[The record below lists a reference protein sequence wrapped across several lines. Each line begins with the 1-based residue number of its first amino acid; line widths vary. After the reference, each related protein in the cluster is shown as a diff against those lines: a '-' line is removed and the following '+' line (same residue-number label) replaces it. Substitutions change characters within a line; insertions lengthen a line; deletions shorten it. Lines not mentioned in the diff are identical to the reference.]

1 MQNLIKSQ
9 QVLLRDAGFYAG
21 EISGVWNPAC
31 QDAMRAFTGTAK
43 AYPARLRENH
53 FSTCDTIPQS
63 WRWVGAGAELR
74 LVRRDR
80 PDTNYAIPEKTTAPA
95 PAPVEVTADAVSEDQ
110 LETEEASSSVLAT
123 PAVAAEVQEPEVTQ
137 APVAQVKAKKR

>member
-80 PDTNYAIPEKTTAPA
+80 PDTNYSLPETTVPS
-95 PAPVEVTADAVSEDQ
+95 PVEVTADEVSEDQ
-110 LETEEASSSVLAT
+110 LETEEASSVLAT
-123 PAVAAEVQEPEVTQ
+123 PEVAAEVQEPEVTQ
-137 APVAQVKAKKR
+137 APVAQVKGKKH

>member
-95 PAPVEVTADAVSEDQ
+95 PVEVTADAVSEDQ

>member
-80 PDTNYAIPEKTTAPA
+80 PDTNYSRPETTA

-110 LETEEASSSVLAT
+110 LETEETSSSVLAT
-123 PAVAAEVQEPEVTQ
+123 PAVAAEVPEPEVTQ
-137 APVAQVKAKKR
+137 APVAQVKVKKR

>member
-80 PDTNYAIPEKTTAPA
+80 PDTNYFLPETTA

-110 LETEEASSSVLAT
+110 LETEDASSSVLAT
-123 PAVAAEVQEPEVTQ
+123 PAVAAEVPEPEVTQ
-137 APVAQVKAKKR
+137 APVAQVKVKKR

>member
-1 MQNLIKSQ
+1 M
-9 QVLLRDAGFYAG
+9 
-21 EISGVWNPAC
+21 
-31 QDAMRAFTGTAK
+31 
-43 AYPARLRENH
+43 RENH

-80 PDTNYAIPEKTTAPA
+80 PDTNYSLPETTA
-95 PAPVEVTADAVSEDQ
+95 PAPVEVTADEVSEDQ

-123 PAVAAEVQEPEVTQ
+123 PEVASEVQEPEVTP
-137 APVAQVKAKKR
+137 APVAQVKVKKR

>member
-31 QDAMRAFTGTAK
+31 QDAMRAFTGTVK

-80 PDTNYAIPEKTTAPA
+80 PDTNYLLPETTA

-110 LETEEASSSVLAT
+110 LETEETSSSVLAT
-123 PAVAAEVQEPEVTQ
+123 PAVAAEVPEPEVTQ
-137 APVAQVKAKKR
+137 APVAQVKVKKR

>member
-80 PDTNYAIPEKTTAPA
+80 PDTNYSLPETTS
-95 PAPVEVTADAVSEDQ
+95 PAPVEVTADSVSEDQ

-137 APVAQVKAKKR
+137 APVAQVKVKKR

>member
-80 PDTNYAIPEKTTAPA
+80 PDTNYSLPETTVPS
-95 PAPVEVTADAVSEDQ
+95 PVEVTADVSEDQ
-110 LETEEASSSVLAT
+110 LETEEASSVLAT
-123 PAVAAEVQEPEVTQ
+123 PEVAAEVQEPEVTQ
-137 APVAQVKAKKR
+137 APVAQVKVKKR

>member
-80 PDTNYAIPEKTTAPA
+80 PDTNYSLPETTAPT
-95 PAPVEVTADAVSEDQ
+95 PVEVTADAVSEDQ

-137 APVAQVKAKKR
+137 APVAQVKVKKR

>member
-80 PDTNYAIPEKTTAPA
+80 PDTNYSLPETTS

-110 LETEEASSSVLAT
+110 LETEDASSSVLAT

-137 APVAQVKAKKR
+137 APVAQVKVKKR

>member
-80 PDTNYAIPEKTTAPA
+80 PDTNYVIPEKTTAPA

-137 APVAQVKAKKR
+137 APVAQVKVKKR

>member
-80 PDTNYAIPEKTTAPA
+80 PDTNYSLPEKTTA

-137 APVAQVKAKKR
+137 APVTQVKVKKR

>member
-80 PDTNYAIPEKTTAPA
+80 PDTNYSLPETTV
-95 PAPVEVTADAVSEDQ
+95 PAPVEVTADEVSEDQ
-110 LETEEASSSVLAT
+110 LETEEASSVLAT
-123 PAVAAEVQEPEVTQ
+123 PEVAAEVQEPEVTQ
-137 APVAQVKAKKR
+137 APVAQVKVKKR

>member
-95 PAPVEVTADAVSEDQ
+95 PVEVTADAVSEDQ

-137 APVAQVKAKKR
+137 APVAQVKVKKR

>member
-80 PDTNYAIPEKTTAPA
+80 PDTNYSLPETTV

-110 LETEEASSSVLAT
+110 LETEEASSVLAT

-137 APVAQVKAKKR
+137 APVAQVKVKKR

>member
-43 AYPARLRENH
+43 AYPARLRENP

-80 PDTNYAIPEKTTAPA
+80 PDTNYSLPETTA

-123 PAVAAEVQEPEVTQ
+123 PEVAEVQEPEVTQ
-137 APVAQVKAKKR
+137 APVAQVKVKKR

>member
-80 PDTNYAIPEKTTAPA
+80 PDTNYSLPETTVPS
-95 PAPVEVTADAVSEDQ
+95 PVEVTADEVSEDQ
-110 LETEEASSSVLAT
+110 LETEEASSVLAT
-123 PAVAAEVQEPEVTQ
+123 PEVAAEVQEPEVTQ
-137 APVAQVKAKKR
+137 APVAQVKVKKR

>member
-95 PAPVEVTADAVSEDQ
+95 PVEVTADAVSEDQ

-123 PAVAAEVQEPEVTQ
+123 PAVAEVQEPEVTQ
-137 APVAQVKAKKR
+137 APVAQVKVKKR

>member
-80 PDTNYAIPEKTTAPA
+80 PDTNYSLPETTA

>member
-80 PDTNYAIPEKTTAPA
+80 PDTNYSLPETTV

-110 LETEEASSSVLAT
+110 LETEETSSSVLAT
-123 PAVAAEVQEPEVTQ
+123 PAVAAEVPEPEVTQ
-137 APVAQVKAKKR
+137 APGAQVKVKKR

>member
-80 PDTNYAIPEKTTAPA
+80 PE
-95 PAPVEVTADAVSEDQ
+95 
-110 LETEEASSSVLAT
+110 
-123 PAVAAEVQEPEVTQ
+123 
-137 APVAQVKAKKR
+137 

>member
-31 QDAMRAFTGTAK
+31 QDAMRAFTGTVK

-63 WRWVGAGAELR
+63 SRWVGAGAELR

-80 PDTNYAIPEKTTAPA
+80 PDTNYSLPETTA

-110 LETEEASSSVLAT
+110 LETEEASSVLAT
-123 PAVAAEVQEPEVTQ
+123 PEVAAEVQEPEVTQ
-137 APVAQVKAKKR
+137 APVAQVKVKKR

>member
-80 PDTNYAIPEKTTAPA
+80 PDTNYSLPETTAPV
-95 PAPVEVTADAVSEDQ
+95 PVEVTADAVSEDQ

>member
-80 PDTNYAIPEKTTAPA
+80 PDTNYSLPETTA
-95 PAPVEVTADAVSEDQ
+95 PAPVEVTADEVSEDQ
-110 LETEEASSSVLAT
+110 LETEEASSVLAT
-123 PAVAAEVQEPEVTQ
+123 PEVAAEVQEPEVTQ
-137 APVAQVKAKKR
+137 ASVAQVKVKKR

>member
-80 PDTNYAIPEKTTAPA
+80 PDTNYSLPETTA
-95 PAPVEVTADAVSEDQ
+95 PAPVEVTADEVSEDQ
-110 LETEEASSSVLAT
+110 LETEEASSVLAT
-123 PAVAAEVQEPEVTQ
+123 PEVASEVQEPEVTP
-137 APVAQVKAKKR
+137 APVAQVKVKKR